1 MAALTDDALDIL
13 FRTARTHNGFAP
25 DPVSDALLQQ
35 VWDLAKLGPTSAN
48 SSPLRIVFVRS
59 AEAKER
65 LRPALSPNNLAKTMA
80 APVTAIFAFDSAFYE
95 KLPVLF
101 PAYDARA
108 MFVARPEII
117 EPSARLNAAL
127 QAGYFMLAA
136 RGVGLDCGPM
146 GGFDAAKT
154 DAEFFTGTT
163 WRSLFLCNLGH
174 GDPAK
179 LHPRNPRLS
188 FEEACKVL

>member
-1 MAALTDDALDIL
+1 MPALTDDALDLL
-13 FRTARTHNGFAP
+13 FRNAHTHNGFRP
-25 DPVSDALLQQ
+25 DPVADELLQK

-65 LRPALSPNNLAKTMA
+65 LRPALSASNAGKTMA
-80 APVTAIFAFDSAFYE
+80 APVTAIFAFDLEFYE
-95 KLPVLF
+95 KLPTLF
-101 PAYDARA
+101 PAYDMRA
-108 MFVARPEII
+108 MFVGKPELI
-117 EPSARLNAAL
+117 ESQARLNATL
-127 QAGYFMLAA
+127 QAGYFILAA

-146 GGFDAAKT
+146 GGFDRAKT
-154 DAEFFTGTT
+154 DAEFFAGTS

-174 GDPAK
+174 GEPEK
-179 LHPRNPRLS
+179 VHPRNPRLS